1 MNVTAFDDDGMAD
14 GNSSSLKKPLADEN
28 RAALP
33 QIASPST
40 SVTSPDDFVSVRPFA
55 ELSAP
60 GLASSSNV
68 QCAAGSGR
76 SDSAATA
83 AAGLRAYSAAVSAAD
98 HA

>member
-33 QIASPST
+33 QIASPASSAT
-40 SVTSPDDFVSVRPFA
+40 SLDDFVSVRPFA

-60 GLASSSNV
+60 GLSSSSNV
-68 QCAAGSGR
+68 QCATGAGR
-76 SDSAATA
+76 RESAATV